1 MKLRNLIGSKS
12 ITFLQKYILRHLGFS
27 ITFCDLNFCR
37 GFVQCLKLSPNLR
50 KQAKDI
56 QTALRN
62 KNAKKALELE
72 VKKLQTIMAMVREP
86 EDVVKDKQDKEES

>member
-1 MKLRNLIGSKS
+1 MSSLRNVSGTGLAKFGLYQTI
-12 ITFLQKYILRHLGFS
+12 I
-27 ITFCDLNFCR
+27 FCDLYFCR